1 MCYASISSKCRGCDG
16 VDVESTEEEEEEDE
30 EAAVPV
36 HQKNKGNGTR
46 GSESDNDGE
55 DKEEDEDEEEEEGE
69 EGAARPKA
77 STKKR
82 SRVCS
87 QSERV
92 LMISARAEVIG
103 KTFAPKK
110 VRGSKSPI
118 WDFFTKIADK
128 DGNISAAS
136 CICGVQLAFQV
147 GWGTGHLTRH
157 TNKCSIVLRSKA
169 RTIMSLDTGEGELL
183 SKTAGV

>member
-1 MCYASISSKCRGCDG
+1 
-16 VDVESTEEEEEEDE
+16 
-30 EAAVPV
+30 
-36 HQKNKGNGTR
+36 
-46 GSESDNDGE
+46 
-55 DKEEDEDEEEEEGE
+55 
-69 EGAARPKA
+69 
-77 STKKR
+77 
-82 SRVCS
+82 
-87 QSERV
+87 
-92 LMISARAEVIG
+92 MISARAEVIG

-169 RTIMSLDTGEGELL
+169 RTIMSLEVGDDDDDDDFFPSLTMEEGKSRDGGGDGLTQSTLRFEKNEKKLHAL
-183 SKTAGV
+183 PKIPYSQENAATTSPG

>member
-55 DKEEDEDEEEEEGE
+55 DKEEDEDEEEEEEEGE

-92 LMISARAEVIG
+92 LMIHVA
-103 KTFAPKK
+103 
-110 VRGSKSPI
+110 
-118 WDFFTKIADK
+118 
-128 DGNISAAS
+128 
-136 CICGVQLAFQV
+136 
-147 GWGTGHLTRH
+147 
-157 TNKCSIVLRSKA
+157 VLRRKRS
-169 RTIMSLDTGEGELL
+169 RHLWFGEIGSRSDLCLDGTKNFIDCLI
-183 SKTAGV
+183 AY